1 MNQPEQIVRT
11 LDRHLTRPVRLI
23 LYGRAALALGY
34 PSPLADFHA
43 TMDVDAIL
51 PEVEMT
57 LIEADDSFWNAIEM
71 TNVELEATGLYLT
84 HLFTD
89 SQVILRS
96 DWLDHVV
103 RISLAGLQHL
113 ELARPSTED
122 LILTKMMRV
131 DPQDR
136 ADIRFLVEQS
146 AMDSAGLERLAVS
159 ARIPDLPE
167 IRDAFERNLEWLE
180 EDVRKAEKLKS

>member
-11 LDRHLTRPVRLI
+11 LDRHLTQPVRLI

-34 PSPLADFHA
+34 PASLPAFHA

-51 PEVEMT
+51 PEIEMAA
-57 LIEADDSFWNAIEM
+57 IEADDSFWEAIEK
-71 TNVELEATGLYLT
+71 TNDELEASGLYLT

-89 SQVILRS
+89 SQVILRP

-103 RISLAGLQHL
+103 AIPLDGLRHLA
-113 ELARPSTED
+113 LARPATVD

-136 ADIRFLVEQS
+136 DDLGFLLSRSGLDSDGIRDLAGQARVPDI
-146 AMDSAGLERLAVS
+146 
-159 ARIPDLPE
+159 PE
-167 IRDAFERNLEWLE
+167 IREAFEVNLQWLMG
-180 EDVRKAEKLKS
+180 RFNSAPG

>member
-1 MNQPEQIVRT
+1 MNHPEQIVRT
-11 LDRHLTRPVRLI
+11 LDRHLTGPVRLI

-34 PSPLADFHA
+34 PCPLPAFHA

-51 PEVEMT
+51 PETEMAA
-57 LIEADDSFWNAIEM
+57 IEADDSFWTAIEQ
-71 TNVELEATGLYLT
+71 TNLDLEASGLYLT

-96 DWLDHVV
+96 DWLDDLVP
-103 RISLAGLQHL
+103 IQLQGLQNL
-113 ELARPSTED
+113 KLARPSTVD

-136 ADIRFLVEQS
+136 ADIVFLVGQLPPN
-146 AMDSAGLERLAVS
+146 ARNFDDLASS
-159 ARIPDLPE
+159 ARIPPIPE
-167 IRDAFERNLEWLE
+167 IREAFERNLEWLRE
-180 EDVRKAEKLKS
+180 LLRGDPP

>member
-1 MNQPEQIVRT
+1 M
-11 LDRHLTRPVRLI
+11 I

-34 PSPLADFHA
+34 PSPLPAFYA

-57 LIEADDSFWNAIEM
+57 TIEADDSFWNAIER
-71 TNVELEATGLYLT
+71 TNVDLEASGLYLT

-96 DWLDHVV
+96 DWLNDLVP
-103 RISLAGLQHL
+103 IKLQGLQNL
-113 ELARPSTED
+113 KLARPSTFD

-136 ADIRFLVEQS
+136 ADIVFLVGQS
-146 AMDSAGLERLAVS
+146 SLNARNLDDLASS
-159 ARIPDLPE
+159 ARIPPIPE
-167 IRDAFERNLEWLE
+167 IREAFERNLGWLRE
-180 EDVRKAEKLKS
+180 LLRGDQP